1 VLVWLSGLLLALFL
15 LVIIADAWLGWRWA
29 KTEQQKLYWWLGII
43 TLLVLALTLTLD
55 VGFGLRL

>member
-1 VLVWLSGLLLALFL
+1 MLVWLSGLLLALFL
-15 LVIIADAWLGWRWA
+15 LAIIADVWLGWRWA

-43 TLLVLALTLTLD
+43 TLLVLALTLILD